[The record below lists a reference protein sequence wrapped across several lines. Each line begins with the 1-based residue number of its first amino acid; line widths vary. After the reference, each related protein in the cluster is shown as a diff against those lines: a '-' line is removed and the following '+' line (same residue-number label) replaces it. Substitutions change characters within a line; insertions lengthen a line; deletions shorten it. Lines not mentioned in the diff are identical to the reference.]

1 MELIRKRSKRSFDQD
16 HGNIQSPPHPP
27 AEEGFPCGRYSRPMG
42 RGNGQGCE
50 GPRNNCCLPRGASN
64 LARTKPGCVKTVAFR
79 RGTTSTPCRIS
90 TSSQSEPSFAPEST
104 EPLASP
110 FQRFSALESSLSGN
124 MGYSLRSIGFLF
136 SLPGSSS
143 KKISKLE
150 VETQHLP
157 CCDNRNYH
165 CSAMRL
171 SSFTEVS

>member
-1 MELIRKRSKRSFDQD
+1 MAKFKAPLTRLLKKAFHAEDTPDPWDEETDKAVRGRETTAVCARYLELGANETWLCR
-16 HGNIQSPPHPP
+16 NC
-27 AEEGFPCGRYSRPMG
+27 GFPWGDYINTMPYLYIFSIGAFFRSGVDGTARLTLSKVLAALG
-42 RGNGQGCE
+42 SSL
-50 GPRNNCCLPRGASN
+50 PRN
-64 LARTKPGCVKTVAFR
+64 
-79 RGTTSTPCRIS
+79 I
-90 TSSQSEPSFAPEST
+90 
-104 EPLASP
+104 
-110 FQRFSALESSLSGN
+110 
-124 MGYSLRSIGFLF
+124 GYSLRSIGFLF